1 MQKYSLVPKVRVLS
15 VPKRPV
21 VEMVLPV
28 AQEILDASGLQI
40 LGQVEI
46 ASSVLPSFFAGPP
59 TNLPACQA
67 GLTRELQ
74 LNTWGSALHEC

>member
-15 VPKRPV
+15 IPKRPV

-46 ASSVLPSFFAGPP
+46 ASSVLPSFS
-59 TNLPACQA
+59 LVLL
-67 GLTRELQ
+67 LTRQPAKLV
-74 LNTWGSALHEC
+74 

>member
-1 MQKYSLVPKVRVLS
+1 MQKYSLVSKVRVLS
-15 VPKRPV
+15 ISKRPV

-46 ASSVLPSFFAGPP
+46 ASSVLRSFLRVRLL
-59 TNLPACQA
+59 TCQPAK
-67 GLTRELQ
+67 LV
-74 LNTWGSALHEC
+74 

>member
-1 MQKYSLVPKVRVLS
+1 MQKYSLGPEVRILS
-15 VPKRPV
+15 IPKRPV

-46 ASSVLPSFFAGPP
+46 ASSVLPSFLLVLLL
-59 TNLPACQA
+59 TCQPAK
-67 GLTRELQ
+67 LV
-74 LNTWGSALHEC
+74 

>member
-15 VPKRPV
+15 ISKRPV

-46 ASSVLPSFFAGPP
+46 ASSVLPSFLLVLLL
-59 TNLPACQA
+59 TCQPAK
-67 GLTRELQ
+67 LV
-74 LNTWGSALHEC
+74 